1 MEAIAVVRCST
12 THQATEGN
20 SLETQTRRITAYCE
34 ANDLKLVRIYEE
46 AGISGLTKLA
56 QRNTLNEALDE
67 VCRRKCALVVY
78 SISRLS
84 RSLTDSICILERIQ
98 KAGAELISLSERIDT
113 TCASGKLVTNML
125 MLLQNFEVEQ
135 LRERVTVTMSCLRKS
150 NKRISRFAPFGY
162 DLAANGEDLVENLSE
177 RATIQKMKALR
188 ASGRSLRQIASALE
202 DVPTKTGAKWSA
214 PVISGILN
222 REAKLAA

>member
-1 MEAIAVVRCST
+1 
-12 THQATEGN
+12 
-20 SLETQTRRITAYCE
+20 
-34 ANDLKLVRIYEE
+34 
-46 AGISGLTKLA
+46 
-56 QRNTLNEALDE
+56 
-67 VCRRKCALVVY
+67 
-78 SISRLS
+78 
-84 RSLTDSICILERIQ
+84 
-98 KAGAELISLSERIDT
+98 
-113 TCASGKLVTNML
+113 ML